1 MIVSKR
7 DDHAGI
13 TYQSS
18 LEYSIR
24 NSSVIRMPFEGSN
37 ELEVH
42 TRILQHVG
50 TTAGDAPAALGEPRQ
65 PATCNPRLHVAMC
78 RRVTSASTWRCAH
91 V

>member
-13 TYQSS
+13 TSQSS
-18 LEYSIR
+18 LEYSIC
-24 NSSVIRMPFEGSN
+24 NSSVIRMPFEGST

-50 TTAGDAPAALGEPRQ
+50 TTAGDAPAALGEAHQ
-65 PATCNPRLHVAMC
+65 PATCNLRLHAGAVLMC
-78 RRVTSASTWRCAH
+78 R
-91 V
+91 